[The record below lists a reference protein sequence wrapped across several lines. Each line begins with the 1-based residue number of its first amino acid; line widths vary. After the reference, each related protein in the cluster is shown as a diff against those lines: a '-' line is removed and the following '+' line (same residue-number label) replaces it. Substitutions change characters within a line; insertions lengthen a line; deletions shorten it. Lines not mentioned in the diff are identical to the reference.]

1 MNRTNVGRQMVG
13 DLGNFV
19 GRDLGS
25 QFMSK
30 PQRLAEGDVVEEAEV
45 ELRTHGQMD
54 QQ

>member
-30 PQRLAEGDVVEEAEV
+30 PQRLAEGDVVEGMEEV
-45 ELRTHGQMD
+45 TYLSLIHI
-54 QQ
+54 